1 MTGTKSLNCG
11 EAKLS
16 SSQNLTLELVCS
28 RSDWNMIFW
37 KRSYAWP
44 DASEKMWMQ
53 SGSLSGLYSS
63 SMLTTSPSDSA
74 CSSLTSLN
82 RPSNMLPKKP
92 PPPPA
97 SISSYSSI
105 PPTRSTRSCSTVP
118 VQSLIAMAL
127 PRIGWSAVPKFETDS
142 PPNSAWR
149 ARARVTN
156 EEEGTPQGGRWRAPI
171 RPRSART
178 STRPCEGTRSRG
190 WRAAGSSRGSPSR
203 PCRRRAG

>member
-1 MTGTKSLNCG
+1 
-11 EAKLS
+11 
-16 SSQNLTLELVCS
+16 
-28 RSDWNMIFW
+28 MIFW

-127 PRIGWSAVPKFETDS
+127 PRIG
-142 PPNSAWR
+142 
-149 ARARVTN
+149 
-156 EEEGTPQGGRWRAPI
+156 
-171 RPRSART
+171 
-178 STRPCEGTRSRG
+178 
-190 WRAAGSSRGSPSR
+190 
-203 PCRRRAG
+203 